1 MKLIRDEYI
10 LRLLKKDS
18 QAGMELLIDEYGSLV
33 VYIIRQRISSV
44 CSEYDVEECA
54 ADTFTDLYESLD
66 SIDLKK
72 GSLKGYISLIARRR
86 AIDRFNTAAKEKGMT
101 AAEEPCFD
109 SLPDTSPDPEAAAI
123 SAETGAC
130 LLEEVRKLGE
140 PDNEILFRR
149 YYLEQSVNE
158 IAQALSMKR
167 PAVSKRIARALNKL
181 RVSME
186 GYI

>member
-10 LRLLKKDS
+10 LRLLKRDS
-18 QAGMELLIDEYGSLV
+18 QAGMELLIEEYGSLV

-72 GSLKGYISLIARRR
+72 GSLKGYLSLIARRR
-86 AIDRFNTAAKEKGMT
+86 AIDRFNAAVKET
-101 AAEEPCFD
+101 DRTTAEESRFD
-109 SLPDTSPDPEAAAI
+109 SVPDTSPDPETAAL
-123 SAETGAC
+123 SAEMGTQ
-130 LLEEVRKLGE
+130 LLEEVKKLGE

-149 YYLEQSVNE
+149 FYLEQSLNE
-158 IAQALSMKR
+158 IADALSMKR
-167 PAVSKRIARALNKL
+167 PAVSKRIARALDRL